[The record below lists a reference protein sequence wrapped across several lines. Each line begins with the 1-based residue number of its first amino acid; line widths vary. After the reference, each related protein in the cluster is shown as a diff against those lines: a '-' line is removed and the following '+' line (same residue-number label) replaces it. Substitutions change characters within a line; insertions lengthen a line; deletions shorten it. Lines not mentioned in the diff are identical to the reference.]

1 MVLSAEVVFSPV
13 SKKVLARLLPE
24 QSIRHFNASCLS
36 DTVLTPVQVAT
47 ESLNA
52 FSLLGSVS
60 VLDLLSGDGKFRELS
75 APAFFQRP
83 QKLWLTLLFGENTFL
98 LRLQLAAVCKADSDC
113 VSQRALILISD
124 SPFLSPLCRPPS
136 STAEWHHPCRR
147 ARRGPVSA

>member
-1 MVLSAEVVFSPV
+1 M
-13 SKKVLARLLPE
+13 LPE

-47 ESLNA
+47 ESCLLCLNA
-52 FSLLGSVS
+52 FSPLGSVS

-75 APAFFQRP
+75 APVFVQRP
-83 QKLWLTLLFGENTFL
+83 QEPWLTWLFGENTFL